1 MGIDEKTQS
10 ASEVG
15 EWRVG
20 ADSEPEHTGQD
31 RDGQQPREC
40 DTSKSPLFSLKMYLR
55 RPTSADSDSTD
66 SLTSQQSST
75 GIDCAGIVLKCLFCQ
90 FYDMI
95 PLLPASCEKAANHCC
110 PNYQQVVTTPQS
122 PASSDEDSYV
132 DWDCGLFASCKDASD
147 CLELAMEVSELCY
160 R

>member
-1 MGIDEKTQS
+1 MVLICAIIHYKPFKKLIAKGCFLVVHNSI
-10 ASEVG
+10 
-15 EWRVG
+15 
-20 ADSEPEHTGQD
+20 
-31 RDGQQPREC
+31 
-40 DTSKSPLFSLKMYLR
+40 SP
-55 RPTSADSDSTD
+55 AV
-66 SLTSQQSST
+66 
-75 GIDCAGIVLKCLFCQ
+75 DCAGIVLKCLFCQ

-132 DWDCGLFASCKDASD
+132 DWDCGLFASCKDASN